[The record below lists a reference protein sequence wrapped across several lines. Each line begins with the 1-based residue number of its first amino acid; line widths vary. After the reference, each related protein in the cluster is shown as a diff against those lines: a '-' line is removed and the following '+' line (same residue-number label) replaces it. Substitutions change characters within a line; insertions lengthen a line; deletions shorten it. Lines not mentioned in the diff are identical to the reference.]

1 MEKEINLN
9 KLYSPNKPDFTDI
22 GEYYYKIRNQL
33 SNLNLRELDI
43 LIIGTGPN
51 WLLLKIV
58 LFLEPFV
65 NSISLY
71 DKTSGRTISISS
83 IKEKFLT
90 NKL

>member
-9 KLYSPNKPDFTDI
+9 KLYSHNKPDFTDI
-22 GEYYYKIRNQL
+22 GEYYDKIRNQL

-43 LIIGTGPN
+43 LITGTGPN

-83 IKEKFLT
+83 IKEKFFT

>member
-1 MEKEINLN
+1 MEVTINLN

-22 GEYYYKIRNQL
+22 GEYYDKIRNQL
-33 SNLNLRELDI
+33 SNLRELDI
-43 LIIGTGPN
+43 LITGTGPN

-90 NKL
+90 NKP